1 LKKDMG
7 ARAALLGVAAAVAA
21 AAFAPAAAQA
31 AVTAAI
37 TGDDGNPIPLGGTL
51 NIRNM
56 SPQIAVSGAATD
68 NWKLTVLGPNGA
80 PVSSNTCSSGTLT
93 KFVDYVGNGT
103 YATTLA
109 TYAAN
114 DFACAGAPTSSQS
127 LPFTIIASTAI
138 GQPPAPVVLTRPPG
152 QVIPNTV
159 TLGIDLN
166 PGALSTEAFYERG
179 LPPNPD
185 GSLPGTLVQT
195 FPDTTAKTMP
205 IRLDK
210 GPGRYFVAAHAKGF
224 SGLLNPQTFAPWA
237 APATFLALAP
247 FDLQKFT
254 WTDSRGP
261 SYRFSAVVR
270 ATGANGRVNVA
281 IGRGSK
287 GKYRSL
293 GTAKISKHRF
303 SKRFRLSQ
311 VGKYRIRFKY
321 KGNSTVAGGFEV
333 HKFQITRRVVFRGA
347 AVGDSTVVHGSSVG
361 R

>member
-1 LKKDMG
+1 LRSHRRG
-7 ARAALLGVAAAVAA
+7 RALLLAATAAVVVVAA
-21 AAFAPAAAQA
+21 AAVPANA
-31 AVTAAI
+31 AVGLSV
-37 TGDDGNPIPLGGTL
+37 TGDDGAPIALGGTL

-56 SPQIAVSGAATD
+56 NPALGISSTTAD
-68 NWKLTVLGPNGA
+68 NFSLSVTGPNGA
-80 PVSSNTCSSGTLT
+80 KVASDLSCFNNYNTTQ
-93 KFVDYVGNGT
+93 KPIDYVGNGT
-103 YATTLA
+103 YTVTLTTF
-109 TYAAN
+109 TN
-114 DFACAGAPTSSQS
+114 TACTTGAVTQS
-127 LPFTIIASTAI
+127 LPFTITASTAI
-138 GQPPAPVVLTRPPG
+138 GPPPAPVVLTRPPG

-179 LPPNPD
+179 LAPNPD

-195 FPDTTAKTMP
+195 FPDTTAKTIP

-210 GPGRYFVAAHAKGF
+210 GPGRYYVAAHAKGF
-224 SGLLNPQTFAPWA
+224 ITGVFAPWA
-237 APATFLALAP
+237 APASFLALAP

-347 AVGDSTVVHGSSVG
+347 AVGDSRVVHGSSVG